1 MCGGGA
7 WRWEVMC
14 GGVTEERS
22 MVVGGDVCR
31 RGSEGGSMVWGQ

>member
-1 MCGGGA
+1 
-7 WRWEVMC
+7 MC

-31 RGSEGGSMVWGQ
+31 RGSEGEEHGGGDSEREC